1 MEAVVGKTASI
12 NLVDGLPRMGEGVGG
27 ASFSCSMEAVV
38 GDAAAIVLLV
48 GLSLGIGETAS
59 IDFLDGLCTVGIR
72 GALDWISLG
81 TGSSCIACPL
91 SRISLPAACETGGEA
106 ARDSG

>member
-1 MEAVVGKTASI
+1 MEAVVAG
-12 NLVDGLPRMGEGVGG
+12 
-27 ASFSCSMEAVV
+27 
-38 GDAAAIVLLV
+38 
-48 GLSLGIGETAS
+48 TAS
-59 IDFLDGLCTVGIR
+59 IDL
-72 GALDWISLG
+72 LDWVFSVGMGKFGVLGQISLG